1 MSEETAAGLDR
12 TIRMIDIALA
22 IGRYVV
28 LVLALFVIAMIALAA
43 YSFTVGSIAGGVIS
57 SLFALG
63 TLILLAQILQRRRRG
78 YRRVRARRAE
88 IRQKEY
94 RETKVA

>member
-1 MSEETAAGLDR
+1 MSEETTADLDR

-43 YSFTVGSIAGGVIS
+43 YSFAVGGIAGGVIS

-63 TLILLAQILQRRRRG
+63 GLILLAQILQRRRRG
-78 YRRVRARRAE
+78 YRRMRARRAE

>member
-1 MSEETAAGLDR
+1 
-12 TIRMIDIALA
+12 MIEIALA

-28 LVLALFVIAMIALAA
+28 LVLILFVIAMIALAA
-43 YSFTVGSIAGGVIS
+43 YSFAVDSIAGGVIS

-63 TLILLAQILQRRRRG
+63 GLILLAQILQRRRRG
-78 YRRVRARRAE
+78 YRRIRARRAE
-88 IRQKEY
+88 IRHKQY